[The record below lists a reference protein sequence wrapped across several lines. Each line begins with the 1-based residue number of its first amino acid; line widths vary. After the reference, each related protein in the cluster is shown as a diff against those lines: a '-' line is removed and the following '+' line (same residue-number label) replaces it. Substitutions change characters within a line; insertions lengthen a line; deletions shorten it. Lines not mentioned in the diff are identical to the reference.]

1 LRNKRKINKKNQK
14 QIAIKRIHRLFELAY
29 NKATNENFE
38 MANRYVHLACKISMK
53 HLVKIPYEYK
63 RCFCK
68 HCYCYLLPQINSRFR
83 IRKGKIIIFCKNC
96 KKYTRI
102 PIK

>member
-14 QIAIKRIHRLFELAY
+14 QIAIKRIHRLFELAHS
-29 NKATNENFE
+29 KATDENFKL
-38 MANRYVHLACKISMK
+38 ADRYVHLACKISMK
-53 HLVKIPYEYK
+53 HLVPIPYEYK

-68 HCYCYLLPQINSRFR
+68 HCYCYLLPDLNSRFR
-83 IRKGKIIIFCKNC
+83 IKNGKIIIYCKNC
-96 KKYTRI
+96 KKYTRV

>member
-1 LRNKRKINKKNQK
+1 LRNKRKINKKKQK
-14 QIAIKRIHRLFELAY
+14 QIARKRIHRLFELAY
-29 NKATNENFE
+29 SRAKNENFE

-68 HCYCYLLPQINSRFR
+68 HCYCYLLPDVNSRFR
-83 IRKGKIIIFCKNC
+83 IKNGKLIIFCKNC
-96 KKYTRI
+96 KNYTRI